1 MVESTRDIWF
11 SDRLVMKRY
20 RSWLNGEADREWR
33 GLSLLDR
40 TVPGLA
46 PHPLERRVEDG
57 APIIVMTRV
66 PGAALGSSALN
77 SEQLAGLAQT
87 LKNMFAAARRE
98 ELQKLD
104 ERRWGPSQMVS
115 KLRAWIDEARPVL
128 EPLVEEALR
137 AAKRWLGSSQAT
149 ALGGPLVERAFTNA
163 DGNIGNFIWDGERC
177 YVVDFEDSGVS
188 DPVYEIADLVEHVSV
203 WLPGLIKADEFATS
217 LALSNEQER
226 RLLSFRRLMA
236 VFWLLMLLPGNP
248 GDARNPRGSLDRQ
261 ATHVVDLL

>member
-1 MVESTRDIWF
+1 MVESTHDVWF
-11 SDRLVMKRY
+11 ADRLVIKRY

-46 PHPLERRVEDG
+46 PHPLERRIENG
-57 APIIVMTRV
+57 TPIIVMTRLPGV
-66 PGAALGSSALN
+66 PLGSSALN
-77 SEQLAGLAQT
+77 PKQLAGLAKA
-87 LKNMFAAARRE
+87 LKLMFAAAPPD
-98 ELQKLD
+98 ELQTLT
-104 ERRWGPSQMVS
+104 ERRWGPSRMVA
-115 KLRAWIDEARPVL
+115 KLRAWIDEARPVF
-128 EPLVEEALR
+128 EPTVEEALR
-137 AAKRWLGSSQAT
+137 AAKRWLGSSQAM
-149 ALGGPLVERAFTNA
+149 ALGGPLAERAFTNA

-203 WLPGLIKADEFATS
+203 WLPGLIKANEFATS

-226 RLLSFRRLMA
+226 RLLSFRRLIA

-248 GDARNPRGSLDRQ
+248 GHDRNPPGSLDRQ
-261 ATHVVDLL
+261 VTHVLGLL